1 MAFLLLASGL
11 ASHGAGA
18 ALPLPYCHIDLADSV
33 ADSRGVETGSPI
45 VPLFGHFVL
54 GL

>member
-1 MAFLLLASGL
+1 MAFLVLAAGL
-11 ASHGAGA
+11 TEHGAGA
-18 ALPLPYCHIDLADSV
+18 ALPLPYCHLDLALSV

-45 VPLFGHFVL
+45 VPLFGHFLL